1 MNFNS
6 YFTIKHTSNLRI
18 LLLTLFFIVP
28 LGTIYGQ
35 NQLITIAGKNI
46 TLLKAFDAIESQ
58 TQLSITYSRTKIDVN
73 RTLSVD
79 FKKQKLSIVLD
90 KLLAGTGFTYK
101 IEKGYIV
108 LVPVPVKQE
117 QTEATSKKIQ
127 GVIVDTNGD
136 PVIGASIQEKG
147 VAGKGTVSDLDGKF
161 NLSVASNAVLLIS
174 YIGFQSLEVKVGNR
188 TSLSLVLK
196 EDHQLLDEVVVIGY
210 GTMEKRAVTSS
221 ITSISSKDLVTGL
234 GGSTIATALKGKI
247 SGMNVSETSSPN
259 ASASF
264 QLRGVASINASSS
277 PLIVIDGIPGGDLRS
292 ISQEDIQSIDVLKDA
307 SAGAIYGTRAAGG
320 VILVTTKKA
329 KEGPITLS
337 YTGELSTEQ
346 VSRRPQVLDRD
357 AFVRFGVGTDLGAS
371 TDWYGELL
379 NEGALSQRHVVTLS
393 GGRHTARIYATIMAQ
408 DQKGIAIGDNRKD
421 YSGRINANFNLLN
434 DLLEIG
440 LHTEYREAHR
450 DQRSSSSCFDMALK
464 MNPTEHVYDSTSET
478 GYNVLVGGS
487 EYYNPLAEVMLK
499 QTDNVDKWL
508 KADATV
514 KLNLPAGFSA
524 QATLGWEDRQ
534 YQQTHYVS
542 ALHRTSLNGSYK
554 GKGFHG
560 YSKTVNVSFEPTIN
574 FMRVFAD
581 DHTVSAVA
589 GYSYWENNSENFDMS
604 NYDFPVD
611 GVGAWD
617 MGTGSWLSDGKAAM
631 SSHKYPRERLI
642 SFFGRANYSYK
653 DRYMVTG
660 SVRHEG
666 SSKFGKNH
674 RWGTFWAVGLGW
686 DISKEKFMEASKID
700 QLKLRATYGHTGNG
714 IDNAGYFSYLKRYNE
729 DGGFWY
735 SNGTS
740 MSNGGSVSE
749 ISPLA
754 NTLLTWEKGRKVN
767 VGLDLT
773 LLKNRLTLSAD
784 YYNDYYYDILQSRGK
799 SIELLGIAYP
809 AENIGKTRYYG
820 LETQLSWQDHIGKV
834 NYYVSANWS
843 MEQNKR
849 LFMDEQYVPY
859 DYLKMTG
866 QPTGTIY
873 GLVATGFLTAK
884 DIADGY
890 PVMNGFNNIQA
901 GDVKYKDMNGDGEI
915 NEFDRTVI
923 GGDKPTCYFGIDL
936 GFEWKGLEVTAL
948 IQGAYNRD
956 LYNSD
961 RTLLEGFQVIGQSYG
976 QAYTNLLNRWTPE
989 TAETATYPRLTA
1001 GGNMYNYGNNWN
1013 SSLFVQNGNYI
1024 RLKNATVSYKLPENF
1039 CRNYLGGLRVKIFVQ
1054 GQNLLTWSRTRLQD
1068 PEVTFTSYPLQR
1080 TITTGINLNF

>member
-346 VSRRPQVLDRD
+346 VSRRLQVLDRD

-379 NEGALSQRHVVTLS
+379 NEGALSQRHVVNLS
-393 GGRHTARIYATIMAQ
+393 GGGHTAKIYATIMAQ

-421 YSGRINANFNLLN
+421 YSGRINANFNLLD

-440 LHTEYREAHR
+440 LHIH
-450 DQRSSSSCFDMALK
+450 SS
-464 MNPTEHVYDSTSET
+464 
-478 GYNVLVGGS
+478 G
-487 EYYNPLAEVMLK
+487 
-499 QTDNVDKWL
+499 TDDGRPVRH
-508 KADATV
+508 ARG
-514 KLNLPAGFSA
+514 NLPADENPGKPAGTNQKTA
-524 QATLGWEDRQ
+524 QTLRHHLHCPDHPARGGHPAVRAARSGRPGTLPLDLRNRCPGSHFHRVHLDIHPQEPSGLGLCRLLLHHGLHDGSLRDSDVPQPALLHAQSGTFPDARQ
-534 YQQTHYVS
+534 
-542 ALHRTSLNGSYK
+542 
-554 GKGFHG
+554 
-560 YSKTVNVSFEPTIN
+560 
-574 FMRVFAD
+574 
-581 DHTVSAVA
+581 
-589 GYSYWENNSENFDMS
+589 
-604 NYDFPVD
+604 
-611 GVGAWD
+611 
-617 MGTGSWLSDGKAAM
+617 
-631 SSHKYPRERLI
+631 RLI
-642 SFFGRANYSYK
+642 HPGKPGRDDIHSHSGRAA
-653 DRYMVTG
+653 RP
-660 SVRHEG
+660 
-666 SSKFGKNH
+666 
-674 RWGTFWAVGLGW
+674 GL
-686 DISKEKFMEASKID
+686 F
-700 QLKLRATYGHTGNG
+700 RCH
-714 IDNAGYFSYLKRYNE
+714 
-729 DGGFWY
+729 
-735 SNGTS
+735 
-740 MSNGGSVSE
+740 
-749 ISPLA
+749 
-754 NTLLTWEKGRKVN
+754 
-767 VGLDLT
+767 
-773 LLKNRLTLSAD
+773 
-784 YYNDYYYDILQSRGK
+784 
-799 SIELLGIAYP
+799 LLGLPRKSP
-809 AENIGKTRYYG
+809 AQR
-820 LETQLSWQDHIGKV
+820 TQLL
-834 NYYVSANWS
+834 
-843 MEQNKR
+843 M
-849 LFMDEQYVPY
+849 PC
-859 DYLKMTG
+859 G
-866 QPTGTIY
+866 Q
-873 GLVATGFLTAK
+873 K
-884 DIADGY
+884 
-890 PVMNGFNNIQA
+890 
-901 GDVKYKDMNGDGEI
+901 
-915 NEFDRTVI
+915 
-923 GGDKPTCYFGIDL
+923 
-936 GFEWKGLEVTAL
+936 
-948 IQGAYNRD
+948 
-956 LYNSD
+956 
-961 RTLLEGFQVIGQSYG
+961 
-976 QAYTNLLNRWTPE
+976 
-989 TAETATYPRLTA
+989 
-1001 GGNMYNYGNNWN
+1001 
-1013 SSLFVQNGNYI
+1013 
-1024 RLKNATVSYKLPENF
+1024 
-1039 CRNYLGGLRVKIFVQ
+1039 
-1054 GQNLLTWSRTRLQD
+1054 
-1068 PEVTFTSYPLQR
+1068 
-1080 TITTGINLNF
+1080 

>member
-1 MNFNS
+1 MYKMITTGLLCIAAVALKAQDAPIDSVDHTKSNTLGASSTVYTNDLIKYQS
-6 YFTIKHTSNLRI
+6 ATILTGLQGRLKGLNVSPFRGMQLLR
-18 LLLTLFFIVP
+18 TDANTKSDIVGAIP
-28 LGTIYGQ
+28 NVGGGIYGD
-35 NQLITIAGKNI
+35 NSEFLISARGQSPVAIVDGVERDLYSI
-46 TLLKAFDAIESQ
+46 DPEAIESVNIQ
-58 TQLSITYSRTKIDVN
+58 KDALSNMFLGMRSSRGALIITTKNPDAKGGFH
-73 RTLSVD
+73 LS
-79 FKKQKLSIVLD
+79 L
-90 KLLAGTGFTYK
+90 T
-101 IEKGYIV
+101 
-108 LVPVPVKQE
+108 
-117 QTEATSKKIQ
+117 
-127 GVIVDTNGD
+127 
-136 PVIGASIQEKG
+136 
-147 VAGKGTVSDLDGKF
+147 GKF
-161 NLSVASNAVLLIS
+161 
-174 YIGFQSLEVKVGNR
+174 G
-188 TSLSLVLK
+188 
-196 EDHQLLDEVVVIGY
+196 
-210 GTMEKRAVTSS
+210 
-221 ITSISSKDLVTGL
+221 ISS
-234 GGSTIATALKGKI
+234 ALK
-247 SGMNVSETSSPN
+247 SGPN
-259 ASASF
+259 PLSAY
-264 QLRGVASINASSS
+264 QYA
-277 PLIVIDGIPGGDLRS
+277 
-292 ISQEDIQSIDVLKDA
+292 
-307 SAGAIYGTRAAGG
+307 Y
-320 VILVTTKKA
+320 
-329 KEGPITLS
+329 
-337 YTGELSTEQ
+337 
-346 VSRRPQVLDRD
+346 
-357 AFVRFGVGTDLGAS
+357 
-371 TDWYGELL
+371 LL
-379 NEGALSQRHVVTLS
+379 NEA
-393 GGRHTARIYATIMAQ
+393 
-408 DQKGIAIGDNRKD
+408 
-421 YSGRINANFNLLN
+421 LLN
-434 DLLEIG
+434 DGKSPLYTYDDFEAYRNGTSPYLHPDVNWKDAIMNNSTTSQAYNLNVTGGGRVAQYFVSLGYYSENG
-440 LHTEYREAHR
+440 L
-450 DQRSSSSCFDMALK
+450 FK
-464 MNPTEHVYDSTSET
+464 TSDANSYNTNFKYNRYLITSKVNINVTDEFKVSMSLMGRIEEGNQPGGISGT
-478 GYNVLVGGS
+478 GYSDLLSNVWQTPNNAYPVLNPNGTYCGNASYTQNLYAQTTGSGYISSNTRDVVGTINLKYDFDKLVRGLSVGATGNIS
-487 EYYNPLAEVMLK
+487 SQVRNAIVRTKQAQVFQYSITQQGNEAYDKYGDVSSQTNSYRSVSTYQYMYGKMYVDWERQFGMHGVKASLWGDTRTILNNYDLPMIPSNIGQKVEYNYDNKYFAQAAVTESYYNRY
-499 QTDNVDKWL
+499 DN
-508 KADATV
+508 
-514 KLNLPAGFSA
+514 
-524 QATLGWEDRQ
+524 
-534 YQQTHYVS
+534 
-542 ALHRTSLNGSYK
+542 
-554 GKGFHG
+554 
-560 YSKTVNVSFEPTIN
+560 
-574 FMRVFAD
+574 
-581 DHTVSAVA
+581 
-589 GYSYWENNSENFDMS
+589 
-604 NYDFPVD
+604 
-611 GVGAWD
+611 
-617 MGTGSWLSDGKAAM
+617 
-631 SSHKYPRERLI
+631 
-642 SFFGRANYSYK
+642 GR
-653 DRYMVTG
+653 
-660 SVRHEG
+660 
-666 SSKFGKNH
+666 

>member
-1 MNFNS
+1 MYKMITTGLLCIAAVALKAQDAPADSVAHTKSNTLGASSTVYTNDLVKYQS
-6 YFTIKHTSNLRI
+6 ATILTGLQGRLKGLNVSPFRGMQLLR
-18 LLLTLFFIVP
+18 TEANTKSDIVGAIP
-28 LGTIYGQ
+28 NVGGGIYGD
-35 NQLITIAGKNI
+35 NSEFLISARGQSPIAIVDGVERDLYSI
-46 TLLKAFDAIESQ
+46 DPEAIESVTIQ
-58 TQLSITYSRTKIDVN
+58 KDALSNMFLGMRSSRGALIITTKNPDAKGGFH
-73 RTLSVD
+73 LS
-79 FKKQKLSIVLD
+79 L
-90 KLLAGTGFTYK
+90 T
-101 IEKGYIV
+101 
-108 LVPVPVKQE
+108 
-117 QTEATSKKIQ
+117 
-127 GVIVDTNGD
+127 
-136 PVIGASIQEKG
+136 
-147 VAGKGTVSDLDGKF
+147 GKF
-161 NLSVASNAVLLIS
+161 
-174 YIGFQSLEVKVGNR
+174 G
-188 TSLSLVLK
+188 
-196 EDHQLLDEVVVIGY
+196 
-210 GTMEKRAVTSS
+210 
-221 ITSISSKDLVTGL
+221 ISS
-234 GGSTIATALKGKI
+234 ALK
-247 SGMNVSETSSPN
+247 SGPN
-259 ASASF
+259 PLSAY
-264 QLRGVASINASSS
+264 QYA
-277 PLIVIDGIPGGDLRS
+277 
-292 ISQEDIQSIDVLKDA
+292 
-307 SAGAIYGTRAAGG
+307 Y
-320 VILVTTKKA
+320 
-329 KEGPITLS
+329 
-337 YTGELSTEQ
+337 
-346 VSRRPQVLDRD
+346 
-357 AFVRFGVGTDLGAS
+357 
-371 TDWYGELL
+371 LL
-379 NEGALSQRHVVTLS
+379 NEA
-393 GGRHTARIYATIMAQ
+393 
-408 DQKGIAIGDNRKD
+408 
-421 YSGRINANFNLLN
+421 LLN
-434 DLLEIG
+434 DGKSPLYTYDDFEAYRNGTSPYLHPDVNWKDAIMNNSTTSQAYNLNVTGGGRVAQYFVSLGYYSENG
-440 LHTEYREAHR
+440 L
-450 DQRSSSSCFDMALK
+450 FK
-464 MNPTEHVYDSTSET
+464 TSDANSYNTNFKYNRYLITSKVNINVTDEFKVSMSLMGRIEEGNQPGGISGT
-478 GYNVLVGGS
+478 GYSDLLSNVWQTPNNAYPVLNPNGTYGGNASYTQNLYAQTTGSGYISSNTRDVVGTINLKYDFDKLVRGLSVGATGNIS
-487 EYYNPLAEVMLK
+487 SQVRNAIVRTKQAQVFQYSITQQGNEAYDKYGDVSSQTNSYRSVSTYQYMYGKMYVDWERQFGMHGVKASLWGDTRTILNNYDLPMIPSNIGQKVEYNYDNKYFAQAAVTESYYNRY
-499 QTDNVDKWL
+499 DN
-508 KADATV
+508 
-514 KLNLPAGFSA
+514 
-524 QATLGWEDRQ
+524 
-534 YQQTHYVS
+534 
-542 ALHRTSLNGSYK
+542 
-554 GKGFHG
+554 
-560 YSKTVNVSFEPTIN
+560 
-574 FMRVFAD
+574 
-581 DHTVSAVA
+581 
-589 GYSYWENNSENFDMS
+589 
-604 NYDFPVD
+604 
-611 GVGAWD
+611 
-617 MGTGSWLSDGKAAM
+617 
-631 SSHKYPRERLI
+631 
-642 SFFGRANYSYK
+642 GR
-653 DRYMVTG
+653 
-660 SVRHEG
+660 
-666 SSKFGKNH
+666 

-799 SIELLGIAYP
+799 SIQLLGIAYP

-866 QPTGTIY
+866 QPTGAIY

>member
-379 NEGALSQRHVVTLS
+379 NEGPQP
-393 GGRHTARIYATIMAQ
+393 Y
-408 DQKGIAIGDNRKD
+408 
-421 YSGRINANFNLLN
+421 
-434 DLLEIG
+434 
-440 LHTEYREAHR
+440 
-450 DQRSSSSCFDMALK
+450 
-464 MNPTEHVYDSTSET
+464 
-478 GYNVLVGGS
+478 
-487 EYYNPLAEVMLK
+487 
-499 QTDNVDKWL
+499 
-508 KADATV
+508 
-514 KLNLPAGFSA
+514 
-524 QATLGWEDRQ
+524 
-534 YQQTHYVS
+534 
-542 ALHRTSLNGSYK
+542 TSL
-554 GKGFHG
+554 F
-560 YSKTVNVSFEPTIN
+560 
-574 FMRVFAD
+574 
-581 DHTVSAVA
+581 
-589 GYSYWENNSENFDMS
+589 
-604 NYDFPVD
+604 
-611 GVGAWD
+611 
-617 MGTGSWLSDGKAAM
+617 
-631 SSHKYPRERLI
+631 
-642 SFFGRANYSYK
+642 
-653 DRYMVTG
+653 
-660 SVRHEG
+660 
-666 SSKFGKNH
+666 
-674 RWGTFWAVGLGW
+674 
-686 DISKEKFMEASKID
+686 
-700 QLKLRATYGHTGNG
+700 LK
-714 IDNAGYFSYLKRYNE
+714 
-729 DGGFWY
+729 
-735 SNGTS
+735 
-740 MSNGGSVSE
+740 
-749 ISPLA
+749 
-754 NTLLTWEKGRKVN
+754 
-767 VGLDLT
+767 
-773 LLKNRLTLSAD
+773 
-784 YYNDYYYDILQSRGK
+784 
-799 SIELLGIAYP
+799 
-809 AENIGKTRYYG
+809 
-820 LETQLSWQDHIGKV
+820 
-834 NYYVSANWS
+834 
-843 MEQNKR
+843 
-849 LFMDEQYVPY
+849 
-859 DYLKMTG
+859 
-866 QPTGTIY
+866 
-873 GLVATGFLTAK
+873 
-884 DIADGY
+884 
-890 PVMNGFNNIQA
+890 
-901 GDVKYKDMNGDGEI
+901 
-915 NEFDRTVI
+915 
-923 GGDKPTCYFGIDL
+923 
-936 GFEWKGLEVTAL
+936 
-948 IQGAYNRD
+948 
-956 LYNSD
+956 
-961 RTLLEGFQVIGQSYG
+961 
-976 QAYTNLLNRWTPE
+976 
-989 TAETATYPRLTA
+989 
-1001 GGNMYNYGNNWN
+1001 
-1013 SSLFVQNGNYI
+1013 
-1024 RLKNATVSYKLPENF
+1024 
-1039 CRNYLGGLRVKIFVQ
+1039 
-1054 GQNLLTWSRTRLQD
+1054 
-1068 PEVTFTSYPLQR
+1068 
-1080 TITTGINLNF
+1080 

>member
-292 ISQEDIQSIDVLKDA
+292 ISQEDIQSIDVLKMLLQVPLRNKSSRWCHSSDYQE
-307 SAGAIYGTRAAGG
+307 SERRS
-320 VILVTTKKA
+320 
-329 KEGPITLS
+329 ITLS

-379 NEGALSQRHVVTLS
+379 NEEHSP
-393 GGRHTARIYATIMAQ
+393 
-408 DQKGIAIGDNRKD
+408 
-421 YSGRINANFNLLN
+421 NAML
-434 DLLEIG
+434 
-440 LHTEYREAHR
+440 
-450 DQRSSSSCFDMALK
+450 
-464 MNPTEHVYDSTSET
+464 STSRAAAIQP
-478 GYNVLVGGS
+478 NIC
-487 EYYNPLAEVMLK
+487 YY
-499 QTDNVDKWL
+499 
-508 KADATV
+508 
-514 KLNLPAGFSA
+514 
-524 QATLGWEDRQ
+524 
-534 YQQTHYVS
+534 Y
-542 ALHRTSLNGSYK
+542 
-554 GKGFHG
+554 
-560 YSKTVNVSFEPTIN
+560 
-574 FMRVFAD
+574 
-581 DHTVSAVA
+581 
-589 GYSYWENNSENFDMS
+589 
-604 NYDFPVD
+604 
-611 GVGAWD
+611 
-617 MGTGSWLSDGKAAM
+617 GTGS
-631 SSHKYPRERLI
+631 
-642 SFFGRANYSYK
+642 
-653 DRYMVTG
+653 
-660 SVRHEG
+660 
-666 SSKFGKNH
+666 
-674 RWGTFWAVGLGW
+674 
-686 DISKEKFMEASKID
+686 
-700 QLKLRATYGHTGNG
+700 
-714 IDNAGYFSYLKRYNE
+714 KRY
-729 DGGFWY
+729 
-735 SNGTS
+735 
-740 MSNGGSVSE
+740 
-749 ISPLA
+749 
-754 NTLLTWEKGRKVN
+754 R
-767 VGLDLT
+767 
-773 LLKNRLTLSAD
+773 
-784 YYNDYYYDILQSRGK
+784 
-799 SIELLGIAYP
+799 
-809 AENIGKTRYYG
+809 
-820 LETQLSWQDHIGKV
+820 
-834 NYYVSANWS
+834 NW
-843 MEQNKR
+843 
-849 LFMDEQYVPY
+849 
-859 DYLKMTG
+859 
-866 QPTGTIY
+866 
-873 GLVATGFLTAK
+873 
-884 DIADGY
+884 
-890 PVMNGFNNIQA
+890 
-901 GDVKYKDMNGDGEI
+901 
-915 NEFDRTVI
+915 
-923 GGDKPTCYFGIDL
+923 
-936 GFEWKGLEVTAL
+936 
-948 IQGAYNRD
+948 
-956 LYNSD
+956 
-961 RTLLEGFQVIGQSYG
+961 
-976 QAYTNLLNRWTPE
+976 
-989 TAETATYPRLTA
+989 
-1001 GGNMYNYGNNWN
+1001 
-1013 SSLFVQNGNYI
+1013 
-1024 RLKNATVSYKLPENF
+1024 
-1039 CRNYLGGLRVKIFVQ
+1039 
-1054 GQNLLTWSRTRLQD
+1054 
-1068 PEVTFTSYPLQR
+1068 
-1080 TITTGINLNF
+1080 